1 MFGFF
6 KRKAPEWKDLSNKQ
20 KLQIAGKIAKGVKAL
35 QYGARYK
42 LVSSTDVWQRE
53 KGFTEQFNED

>member
-6 KRKAPEWKDLSNKQ
+6 KKKAPEWKDLSVQQKQ
-20 KLQIAGKIAKGVKAL
+20 HVAGQIAKGVKAL
-35 QYGARYK
+35 QHGARYK

-53 KGFTEQFNED
+53 RGITEQFNED

>member
-6 KRKAPEWKDLSNKQ
+6 KKKAPQWNDLSNKQ
-20 KLQIAGKIAKGVKAL
+20 RLQITSKIAKGVKAL

-42 LVSSTDVWQRE
+42 LVSSTDEWQRE
-53 KGFTEQFNED
+53 RGFTEFFNED

>member
-6 KRKAPEWKDLSNKQ
+6 KKKAPQWNDLSNKQ
-20 KLQIAGKIAKGVKAL
+20 RLQITSKIMKSVKAL

-42 LVSSTDVWQRE
+42 LVSSTDEWQRE
-53 KGFTEQFNED
+53 RGFTEFFNED